1 MSESMRERPPCS
13 IKDGCGKS
21 RVCSEGVL
29 TKTQNRLIS
38 SATANYAPFCE
49 TSCRS
54 SKPARSSSELRDAMP
69 SVNSPG
75 FAKRPVSNGLPVSV
89 MKGTCKTPFS
99 GSSNLKGLK
108 GWNVVAGPARG
119 VYNSVSDAFP
129 QESAQSYRDFRPAS
143 VTKSTHRVSTAE
155 RALLVGV
162 GWKRAPRFPGM
173 PAGEQGREN
182 LSELVE
188 LARSAGADVA
198 GTVFQLREA
207 ADPATLVGRG
217 KLDEIRAEA
226 TAHKAPLIIFDSNLS
241 PIQQRNIETAT
252 DRRVIDRTQ
261 LILDIFARHARSR
274 EGQLQ
279 VELAQLNYLLPRLTG
294 KGTAMSRLGGK
305 SGGGGAGGAGGGAGR
320 IGVRGPGEK
329 KLETDRRRIR
339 DRVRK
344 IEISIDEV
352 RKQRALRREARNAVP
367 LGTIALVGYTNA
379 GKSTL
384 FNALSRAEV
393 LVSSRMFAT
402 LDPTIRALRFPS
414 NRRVLVSD
422 TVGFIRDLP
431 KGLLTAFRATLEEVQ
446 EASLILHVSDV
457 SNPHH
462 EELDGEVEKILR
474 ELGVD
479 GRPRLPV
486 LNKMDRLTPEERK
499 AVTNGAGKCA
509 DTGNAPVLVSALTGD
524 GIEELLRRMDAEM
537 PTDPLVTLSIRMPLA
552 EGRTLA
558 MIHALGRVLHS
569 EIDDSHMRLDAEV
582 PASIAKRLRLKDYSV
597 EETFP
602 RAVS

>member
-1 MSESMRERPPCS
+1 
-13 IKDGCGKS
+13 
-21 RVCSEGVL
+21 
-29 TKTQNRLIS
+29 
-38 SATANYAPFCE
+38 
-49 TSCRS
+49 
-54 SKPARSSSELRDAMP
+54 
-69 SVNSPG
+69 
-75 FAKRPVSNGLPVSV
+75 
-89 MKGTCKTPFS
+89 
-99 GSSNLKGLK
+99 
-108 GWNVVAGPARG
+108 
-119 VYNSVSDAFP
+119 
-129 QESAQSYRDFRPAS
+129 
-143 VTKSTHRVSTAE
+143 VSTAD
-155 RALLVGV
+155 RALLVGL

-173 PAGEQGREN
+173 PAGEQGRES
-182 LSELVE
+182 LLELVE
-188 LARSAGADVA
+188 LARSAGAEIA
-198 GTVFQLREA
+198 GTVFQVRES

-241 PIQQRNIETAT
+241 PMQQRNIEAAT
-252 DRRVIDRTQ
+252 ERRVIDRTQ
-261 LILDIFARHARSR
+261 LILDIFAKHARSR

-279 VELAQLNYLLPRLTG
+279 VELAQLNYMLPRLTG
-294 KGTAMSRLGGK
+294 KGASMSRLGGK

-339 DRVRK
+339 DRVGK
-344 IEISIDEV
+344 IQNSIEDI

-402 LDPTIRALRFPS
+402 LDPTIRAIRLPS

-446 EASLILHVSDV
+446 EAALILQVSDV

-462 EELDGEVEKILR
+462 AELDEEVDKILND
-474 ELGVD
+474 LGVAD
-479 GRPRLPV
+479 RPRLRIF
-486 LNKMDRLTPEERK
+486 NKVDRLTKEQRAPLIHPY
-499 AVTNGAGKCA
+499 AMGAGTNGG
-509 DTGNAPVLVSALTGD
+509 PVLVSALTGE
-524 GIEELLRRMDAEM
+524 GVEELLRRMDAAL
-537 PTDPLVTLSIRMPLA
+537 PVDPVVMLSLRLPLA

-558 MIHALGRVLHS
+558 LVHALGRVLHS
-569 EIDDSHMRLDAEV
+569 EVEYSHMLLDAEV
-582 PASIAKRLRLKDYSV
+582 PVSIARRLKLNAFAADGTSS
-597 EETFP
+597 
-602 RAVS
+602 RARA

>member
-1 MSESMRERPPCS
+1 
-13 IKDGCGKS
+13 
-21 RVCSEGVL
+21 V
-29 TKTQNRLIS
+29 TKTQHQ
-38 SATANYAPFCE
+38 
-49 TSCRS
+49 
-54 SKPARSSSELRDAMP
+54 
-69 SVNSPG
+69 
-75 FAKRPVSNGLPVSV
+75 VSN
-89 MKGTCKTPFS
+89 
-99 GSSNLKGLK
+99 
-108 GWNVVAGPARG
+108 
-119 VYNSVSDAFP
+119 
-129 QESAQSYRDFRPAS
+129 
-143 VTKSTHRVSTAE
+143 AE

-173 PAGEQGREN
+173 PAGEQGRES
-182 LSELVE
+182 LAELVE
-188 LARSAGADVA
+188 LARSAGAEIA
-198 GTVFQLREA
+198 GTVFQMRDA

-226 TAHKAPLIIFDSNLS
+226 TAHRAPLIIFDSNLS
-241 PIQQRNIETAT
+241 PVQQRNIEEAT
-252 DRRVIDRTQ
+252 ERRVIDRTQ

-279 VELAQLNYLLPRLTG
+279 VELAQLNYMLPRLTG

-402 LDPTIRALRFPS
+402 LDPTIRALRLPS

-446 EASLILHVSDV
+446 EAALILHVSDV

-462 EELDGEVEKILR
+462 DELDEEVDKILR
-474 ELGVD
+474 ELGLD
-479 GRPRLPV
+479 GRPRLRV
-486 LNKMDRLTPEERK
+486 LNKMDRLSPEERK
-499 AVTNGAGKCA
+499 VVTNGAERCA
-509 DTGNAPVLVSALTGD
+509 VAGGAPVLVSALTSE

-537 PTDPLVTLSIRMPLA
+537 PTDPVVMLSIRLPLA

-582 PASIAKRLRLKDYSV
+582 PTSIATRLRLKEYAV

-602 RAVS
+602 RVLS

>member
-1 MSESMRERPPCS
+1 M
-13 IKDGCGKS
+13 
-21 RVCSEGVL
+21 
-29 TKTQNRLIS
+29 TKTSQ
-38 SATANYAPFCE
+38 T
-49 TSCRS
+49 
-54 SKPARSSSELRDAMP
+54 
-69 SVNSPG
+69 
-75 FAKRPVSNGLPVSV
+75 
-89 MKGTCKTPFS
+89 
-99 GSSNLKGLK
+99 
-108 GWNVVAGPARG
+108 
-119 VYNSVSDAFP
+119 
-129 QESAQSYRDFRPAS
+129 
-143 VTKSTHRVSTAE
+143 VSTAD
-155 RALLVGV
+155 RALLVGL

-173 PAGEQGREN
+173 PAGEQGRES
-182 LSELVE
+182 LLELVE
-188 LARSAGADVA
+188 LARSAGAEIA
-198 GTVFQLREA
+198 GTVFQVRES

-241 PIQQRNIETAT
+241 PMQQRNIEAAT
-252 DRRVIDRTQ
+252 ERRVIDRTQ
-261 LILDIFARHARSR
+261 LILDIFAKHARSR

-279 VELAQLNYLLPRLTG
+279 VELAQLNYMLPRLTG
-294 KGTAMSRLGGK
+294 KGASMSRLGGK

-339 DRVRK
+339 DRVGK
-344 IEISIDEV
+344 IQNSIEDI

-402 LDPTIRALRFPS
+402 LDPTIRAIRLPS

-446 EASLILHVSDV
+446 EAALILQVSDV

-462 EELDGEVEKILR
+462 AELDEEVDKILND
-474 ELGVD
+474 LGVAD
-479 GRPRLPV
+479 RPRLRIF
-486 LNKMDRLTPEERK
+486 NKVDRLTQEQRAPLIHPY
-499 AVTNGAGKCA
+499 AMGAGTNGG
-509 DTGNAPVLVSALTGD
+509 PVLVSGLTGE
-524 GIEELLRRMDAEM
+524 GVEELLRRMDAAL
-537 PTDPLVTLSIRMPLA
+537 PVDPVVMLSLRLPLA

-558 MIHALGRVLHS
+558 LVHALGRVLHS
-569 EIDDSHMRLDAEV
+569 EVEDSHMLLDAEV
-582 PASIAKRLRLKDYSV
+582 PVSIARKLKLNAFAADGTSGRV
-597 EETFP
+597 
-602 RAVS
+602 RA

>member
-1 MSESMRERPPCS
+1 M
-13 IKDGCGKS
+13 
-21 RVCSEGVL
+21 
-29 TKTQNRLIS
+29 KTQHNTS
-38 SATANYAPFCE
+38 S
-49 TSCRS
+49 
-54 SKPARSSSELRDAMP
+54 
-69 SVNSPG
+69 
-75 FAKRPVSNGLPVSV
+75 
-89 MKGTCKTPFS
+89 
-99 GSSNLKGLK
+99 
-108 GWNVVAGPARG
+108 
-119 VYNSVSDAFP
+119 
-129 QESAQSYRDFRPAS
+129 
-143 VTKSTHRVSTAE
+143 AE

-162 GWKRAPRFPGM
+162 TWKRASRIPGIT
-173 PAGEQGREN
+173 ASERGRE
-182 LSELVE
+182 SMAELVE
-188 LARSAGADVA
+188 LARSAGAEVA
-198 GTVFQLREA
+198 GTVQQIREA
-207 ADPATLVGRG
+207 ADPATLVGKG

-226 TAHKAPLIIFDSNLS
+226 TAHRAPLIIFDGNLS
-241 PIQQRNIETAT
+241 PVQQRNIETAT
-252 DRRVIDRTQ
+252 ERRVIDRTQ

-294 KGTAMSRLGGK
+294 RGAAMSRLGGK

-339 DRVRK
+339 DRVSRIQAS
-344 IEISIDEV
+344 IEEV

-402 LDPTIRALRFPS
+402 LDPTIRAIRLSS

-431 KGLLTAFRATLEEVQ
+431 KPLLTAFRATLEEVQ
-446 EASLILHVSDV
+446 EAALILHVSDV

-462 EELDGEVEKILR
+462 EELDAEVDKILK

-479 GRPRLPV
+479 TRPRLRV
-486 LNKMDRLTPEERK
+486 LNKMDLLTPDQLEALEASSA
-499 AVTNGAGKCA
+499 AVN
-509 DTGNAPVLVSALTGD
+509 GNAPAFVSARTGEGLD
-524 GIEELLRRMDAEM
+524 DLLRRIDAAL
-537 PTDPLVTLSIRMPLA
+537 PIDPLISLNLRVPLA

-558 MIHALGRVLHS
+558 LIHALGRVRKS
-569 EIDDSHMRLDAEV
+569 SVEDSQMWLDADV
-582 PASIAKRLRLKDYSV
+582 PASIAKRLGLSQYSASGK
-597 EETFP
+597 ETS
-602 RAVS
+602 RA

>member
-1 MSESMRERPPCS
+1 M
-13 IKDGCGKS
+13 
-21 RVCSEGVL
+21 
-29 TKTQNRLIS
+29 TK
-38 SATANYAPFCE
+38 
-49 TSCRS
+49 
-54 SKPARSSSELRDAMP
+54 
-69 SVNSPG
+69 
-75 FAKRPVSNGLPVSV
+75 
-89 MKGTCKTPFS
+89 
-99 GSSNLKGLK
+99 
-108 GWNVVAGPARG
+108 
-119 VYNSVSDAFP
+119 
-129 QESAQSYRDFRPAS
+129 AQ
-143 VTKSTHRVSTAE
+143 HLVSTAE

-173 PAGEQGREN
+173 PAGEQGRES
-182 LSELVE
+182 LLELVE
-188 LARSAGADVA
+188 LARSAGAEIA
-198 GTVFQLREA
+198 ATVFQVRDT

-226 TAHKAPLIIFDSNLS
+226 TAHQAPLIIFDSNLS
-241 PIQQRNIETAT
+241 PVQQRNIEEATA
-252 DRRVIDRTQ
+252 RRVIDRTQ

-294 KGTAMSRLGGK
+294 KGTAAMSRVGGK

-352 RKQRALRREARNAVP
+352 RNQRALRREARNAVP
-367 LGTIALVGYTNA
+367 LGTIAVVGYTNA

-402 LDPTIRALRFPS
+402 LDPTIRALRLPS

-446 EASLILHVSDV
+446 EAALILQVSDV

-462 EELDGEVEKILR
+462 HELDEEVGKILR

-479 GRPRLPV
+479 GRPRLRV

-499 AVTNGAGKCA
+499 AVTNGTERCAGA
-509 DTGNAPVLVSALTGD
+509 RGAPVLVSALTGG

-537 PTDPLVTLSIRMPLA
+537 PTDPVVTLSIRLPLA

-569 EIDDSHMRLDAEV
+569 EIDDSHVRLDAEV
-582 PASIAKRLRLKDYSV
+582 PASIAQRLRLKEYAV

-602 RAVS
+602 RSLS